1 MFASCLNF
9 QVLIKSLNFLKRTA
23 KYFLANLENNSSLQN
38 IAVRDV
44 FPYNHRQLSVF
55 LIFFS
60 LKKYTFVPVPGK
72 LNLFCIRILIFLANC
87 SVVSRSM
94 LCSSTKFVGTKYQ
107 NLVNIEVN
115 VGGILQEVYSSN
127 NSFADL
133 LSFARRFFY
142 LL

>member
-1 MFASCLNF
+1 
-9 QVLIKSLNFLKRTA
+9 
-23 KYFLANLENNSSLQN
+23 
-38 IAVRDV
+38 
-44 FPYNHRQLSVF
+44 
-55 LIFFS
+55 
-60 LKKYTFVPVPGK
+60 
-72 LNLFCIRILIFLANC
+72 
-87 SVVSRSM
+87 M